1 MIDFL
6 RADRPVNL
14 AAADLSPPGR
24 LLMLAPHP
32 DDFDVVAVTLRRFQ
46 QTGWRLHVAVLT
58 GGAAG
63 VEGPE
68 PPAAKAARREAEQ
81 RDSARRFGLPDEQL
95 EFLRLAEDDGGE
107 LADLPANETALRH
120 LLAQH
125 RPDLLVLP
133 HGHDTNAGHR
143 VTFALTRRVAPTVP
157 ALLTRDPKTIGL
169 RVDACTP
176 FDDTTAAWKAALLRC
191 HASQQERN
199 LRRRG
204 AGFDERILAV
214 NRATA
219 RELNL
224 TEPFAEAF
232 EVLPAAFP
240 RRDSQSD
247 R

>member
-1 MIDFL
+1 MIDFPP
-6 RADRPVNL
+6 ADRPVNL
-14 AAADLSPPGR
+14 ATFDLSPPGR

-46 QTGWRLHVAVLT
+46 QTGWRLRVAVLT

-68 PPAAKAARREAEQ
+68 PPATKAARRETEQ
-81 RDSARRFGLPDEQL
+81 RDSARRFGLTDDQL
-95 EFLRLAEDDGGE
+95 EFLRLAEDDNGE
-107 LADLPANETALRH
+107 LADLPANETALRQ

-125 RPDLLVLP
+125 QPDLLVLP

-169 RVDACTP
+169 RVDAYTP
-176 FDDTTAAWKAALLRC
+176 FDDATAAWKAALLRC
-191 HASQQERN
+191 HASQQARN

-204 AGFDERILAV
+204 TGFDERILAV
-214 NRATA
+214 NRVTA

-232 EVLPAAFP
+232 EFSPTGLP
-240 RRDSQSD
+240 RNDSL
-247 R
+247 